1 MKIAVIGSN
10 GQLGTDLLTTLNKY
24 PHIKP
29 LSITHQDIE
38 VSNQKSVK
46 NQLYELKPN
55 IVINCAAFHQIDECE
70 KNPNL
75 AFQINT
81 LGALNVAQVC
91 SELNAF
97 CVYISTDY
105 VYNGN
110 KKSPYTESDATSPIN
125 IYGTSKLAGEHITS
139 QKCPDS
145 LIIRL
150 SSLFGKA
157 GSKGKGG
164 NFIEAIINKAKTEG
178 RLQVVNDIF
187 ISPTYTV
194 DAATTILKLIERK
207 AKGLVHVT
215 NSIPSDCTWFTL
227 AKQTLEFCKIDAQID
242 AISSNDYPSVANRPI
257 YSVLDNQKAE
267 HITGIRIPDWVDAVK
282 RYLMEKQYIH

>member
-10 GQLGTDLLTTLNKY
+10 GQLGADLLKTLSKY
-24 PHIKP
+24 PDIKP
-29 LSITHQDIE
+29 FGITHQDVE
-38 VSNQKSVK
+38 VSNENSVK
-46 NQLYELKPN
+46 NHIYELNPN

-75 AFQINT
+75 AFQINA

-110 KKSPYTESDATSPIN
+110 KNSPYTELDATSPIN

-164 NFIEAIINKAKTEG
+164 NFIEAIINKAKTES
-178 RLQVVNDIF
+178 RLQVVNDIY

-194 DAATTILKLIERK
+194 DAATTILKLINHK
-207 AKGLVHVT
+207 AKGLVNVT
-215 NSIPSDCTWFTL
+215 NSISSDCTWFTL
-227 AKQTLEFCKIDAQID
+227 AKQALEFCEIDVQID
-242 AISSNDYPSVANRPI
+242 AISSANYPSVANRPI
-257 YSVLDNQKAE
+257 YSALNNQKAE
-267 HITGIRIPDWVDAVK
+267 HITGNQIPDWTDAVK
-282 RYLMEKQYIH
+282 RYLMEKQYIR